1 MERFV
6 REFHDAVV
14 SEDGARLRHLVWLLC
29 PGAQQAAA
37 QARQANPTWNPA
49 LFASRL
55 PAGWAEFLTL
65 HCACLAAVQQGAHVE
80 AYDKLVAALQ
90 HFLKVFREAPGAWVV
105 GPMYS
110 LVHNLSSVA
119 QAADQELRLA
129 GQRPDKLGDCGDQL
143 RKCFAVS
150 LQAPG
155 KVCTWP
161 VVAVPH
167 GLTHMVLRA
176 ACTGARQPLQGTNM
190 VQHTATSCLGAGH
203 REKKLAALDIVN
215 ASIKIYFRLNTLRL
229 CKNLMRT
236 VESRQFAA
244 FDSFPMSQRVT
255 YQFYSGRLAVFDE
268 NYEQAR
274 QSLGFA
280 LAHCH
285 KQAKK
290 NKALVLKYLVPYDP
304 IVAAMRNGDVKVF
317 DDAMSTQQFLFIQEG
332 TYLLLEKLRHAVY
345 RRLLRKV
352 HAVHAVLEPEKR
364 TQVPLAQFQAALAI
378 QGVVMSLDEVECV
391 TANLIFK
398 RYVKAYI
405 SHDRKIIVLAK
416 KEPFPPLHMIVD
428 V

>member
-1 MERFV
+1 
-6 REFHDAVV
+6 
-14 SEDGARLRHLVWLLC
+14 
-29 PGAQQAAA
+29 
-37 QARQANPTWNPA
+37 
-49 LFASRL
+49 
-55 PAGWAEFLTL
+55 
-65 HCACLAAVQQGAHVE
+65 
-80 AYDKLVAALQ
+80 
-90 HFLKVFREAPGAWVV
+90 
-105 GPMYS
+105 MYS

-268 NYEQAR
+268 NYVSSACLCGSCAPGFDVSPAQEALTCATLLR
-274 QSLGFA
+274 LTSL
-280 LAHCH
+280 
-285 KQAKK
+285 
-290 NKALVLKYLVPYDP
+290 
-304 IVAAMRNGDVKVF
+304 
-317 DDAMSTQQFLFIQEG
+317 
-332 TYLLLEKLRHAVY
+332 LRHAGAGTAEFGICVG
-345 RRLLRKV
+345 
-352 HAVHAVLEPEKR
+352 
-364 TQVPLAQFQAALAI
+364 AL
-378 QGVVMSLDEVECV
+378 
-391 TANLIFK
+391 
-398 RYVKAYI
+398 
-405 SHDRKIIVLAK
+405 
-416 KEPFPPLHMIVD
+416 P
-428 V
+428 